1 MKKMANYSP
10 LEDSKERENR
20 TKEKEEEEEEE
31 EEKKKRGERIKTKGA
46 TRHWV

>member
-10 LEDSKERENR
+10 LEDSKEQENR
-20 TKEKEEEEEEE
+20 TKEEE

-46 TRHWV
+46 AWHWV

>member
-10 LEDSKERENR
+10 LEDSKEQENR
-20 TKEKEEEEEEE
+20 TKEEKE

-46 TRHWV
+46 ARHWV

>member
-10 LEDSKERENR
+10 LEDSEEQENR
-20 TKEKEEEEEEE
+20 TKEEEE

-46 TRHWV
+46 ARHWV

>member
-1 MKKMANYSP
+1 MKKIANYSP
-10 LEDSKERENR
+10 LEDSKEQENR
-20 TKEKEEEEEEE
+20 TKEEE